1 MVKGG
6 VGSRSARHPM
16 MKHEYFK
23 QLIVA
28 FYSHASAIKKTRLDV
43 TQVIIIKMMMISSS
57 SSVFSPWKY
66 HDKSLLN
73 LDRLYTHEIYWT

>member
-28 FYSHASAIKKTRLDV
+28 FYSHASAIKKNTALCDTGDHHQDDDDQQQQQRL
-43 TQVIIIKMMMISSS
+43 
-57 SSVFSPWKY
+57 
-66 HDKSLLN
+66 
-73 LDRLYTHEIYWT
+73 